1 MKIFNKVLAMVLALI
16 MTVAVLPLGVFAA
29 DPWIDVDANTTQN
42 AAGTESHSTIVV
54 KVDAK
59 RLAEILK
66 SSGIS
71 NDLLHQIKDGISI
84 DIDGLLEIMPVE
96 DILEIITP
104 EEIMNLPS
112 FDLEALIDEFGDDLD
127 VYFNLGEML
136 YSLTEEQIN
145 ELVNAE
151 NALPVI
157 LDYYKNTD
165 EGLAGLLEQ
174 LLGDGTGEDLDGDH
188 VPDNCPI
195 RVHELANA
203 TFWNNH
209 CFTDGI
215 YDLNLENYIGDGE
228 GKISLDRF
236 TAYWPKTPGGE
247 FDLSF
252 LNLATDIKTDEF
264 LRAAEDNGL
273 HITDYIE
280 LGTMLSEHP
289 ELVTLVQ
296 NDPDKYLSA
305 TGMAQI
311 EAWLDLAIS
320 AKGAWVEEDFNL
332 EALKTAFGVDDYGL
346 YLLMTNDMAAIE
358 AKVQE
363 DPEAY
368 LSAATY
374 AALRDSVLTSSNIK
388 SLASEIDLATL
399 RTDAAAVG
407 FTDEHFYDYVRLADF
422 IQADFEHL
430 AHNLDTFLTDSG
442 LYKAHHAVDAF
453 GIAMEIGFDNII
465 RTEGLQTI
473 LDCLNLEEVI
483 AAMEAADE
491 NLSNYV
497 YLTRAISI
505 ITANKLV
512 SIVMSSDAE
521 LGTLIN
527 LDKLF
532 EIVEFEM
539 IVTQLMESGK
549 VADLLK
555 MDTIKAL
562 LSDVA
567 TLALSKIPFIFD
579 EITVNGKV
587 VAAEDPDSISG
598 RLAIDFRALVKEL
611 AKAIPTL
618 DELATLEDNKL
629 ISLDLGL
636 TYKNAENEAI
646 KKDFTIE
653 IVLDSG
659 AEYVREAAGQ
669 LSALLRKYIDFSI
682 TNNNTVVLDI
692 KVPAK
697 VTSLYAKVL
706 ATDKLPESIRQKI
719 LALPSKTGNDAVAYL
734 EDLTLAEIV
743 EVLDKVEP
751 TELYNKF
758 MQISY
763 VEKVLAKIEA
773 KTGYDLSGVE
783 LETIVNGADKV
794 IDKASAIG
802 VVQQIY
808 DKIEAIT
815 GIDVTGVL
823 DNADID
829 ELYQAALNKAAGF
842 EGRFNQVK
850 NYILYAVDYV
860 DAYAPGALTTAI
872 GDLYKGNGVFNANA
886 YISKDVNARE
896 LAERIINK
904 ICSKIDLPT
913 KVDTIVDFVLS
924 YIPEELSIKA
934 GLDLT
939 VRFSDLY
946 RVTYRDVYGETVFD
960 TFLPAGTALS
970 IYTGYTAPEGVEV
983 DGWVLFGTETVV
995 DKVTG
1000 DMTVEPNVISGEIPM
1015 INVTVNLKGEDGQI
1029 QTTTY
1034 EVAVGRTV
1042 REFIEEDLYQGEYT
1056 FEELAAL
1063 YEILLNGAAAN
1074 ADAVLKD
1081 GDVIDMNLIETPGPE
1096 PTITVTVNVKGEDGQ
1111 IQTAIYEVAV
1121 GRTVRQFIEEDLYQG
1136 EYTFE
1141 EIVALYNVLLNGA
1154 AANADT
1160 VLKDGDVIDMNLIE
1174 TPGPEPTITV
1184 TVNVKGTDGQIQSAT
1199 YEVAIGRTV
1208 RQILEED
1215 FYQGAYTFEELAAL
1229 YNILLNGVA
1238 ANADTVLHDGDVI
1251 NLTPIYYT
1259 VKFMNGNKEVYSVL
1273 VLKNAKLGDVEAITD
1288 EIWKELY
1295 KETTAHVGKY
1305 DKYLF
1310 DYVVYWTTDGQT
1322 EIAIDA
1328 IKAMTVTGDL
1338 TFYAAFEEDHHYEGE
1353 GEATFENDS
1362 YVVTVAPA
1370 DPNKMIVTIPTQIK
1384 NYVLD
1389 HPDTAK
1395 WIVRIVDAATGV
1407 AYDKLTISG
1416 ETLKALYQEGDSIGF
1431 GFDKKKDTF
1440 NYGYYNQ
1447 DNSHVYDL
1455 AFYVDGD
1462 LYHHDFNSGDVV
1474 IQLPFADAVSGREDI
1489 KTLVHYVNDAGE
1501 RELVASNVTAIGTL
1515 NVLTFSPEH
1524 FSYYAVANEYRV
1536 TYSFNY
1542 NGTPVEGELAGFDQ
1556 TTNSAYYPAGATVC
1570 IAPTVSGYTVSD
1582 VYYMDSLGQKVVI
1595 PFWNNDTT
1603 IKWALPVPAEDVELV
1618 LDLAAKSYYVY
1629 YYVKNAQGVYEKV
1642 AALTTKYAADADPE
1656 VVKGII
1662 NNAKTTIE
1670 AMNLSI
1676 PYAYKLGGWVG
1687 YDETLLG
1694 SADMNVYLI
1703 FAPVQYTVNFKGADG
1718 SIVDTIV
1725 FDINSVKSALA
1736 GVKIPEV
1743 VGYVGSCEAWDN
1755 LVLADEIA
1763 KMIAAGTTSM
1773 ELTINY
1779 TKVVYQIIHDDST
1792 VTVGGTA
1799 SYGDEITLNVID
1811 KPFYTATVTVV
1822 TIDGTAVPVVDGKFT
1837 MPASTVTVT
1846 VTYAINADMVYTI
1859 NGKPFQVS
1867 EVGEIVTFAVYVL
1880 PGYEVTALPAFCTLI
1895 DTENY
1900 EDGIVKRVYSFQ
1912 ITENNMAV
1920 DYEVKYVDYD
1930 LVQIINGKKHE
1941 SNEWPEAKERKV
1953 DFLGWSDRVAGAIEF
1968 AMFVKDT
1975 SVSLVWLWILLAI
1988 LLIIALIILIYRL
2001 YVKGKVKSNF
2011 IVRFVLWIVGG
2022 FFAVCLFITTVGLFF
2037 ASLFGK
2043 KDEDFDYEIEDED
2056 ASADET
2062 VEEAAEEVAEEV
2074 AEEAAEEVAEEA
2086 TEEAVEEV
2094 AEEATEEAA
2103 EEATEEVAE
2112 EATEEAA
2119 EEVAEE
2125 ATEEAAEDGEE
2136 PKNV

>member
-252 LNLATDIKTDEF
+252 LNLATDIKTDDF
-264 LRAAEDNGL
+264 LRFAESEGM

-305 TGMAQI
+305 TGMAHI

-320 AKGAWVEEDFNL
+320 AKGAWVEDDFNL
-332 EALKTAFGVDDYGL
+332 DALKAALGVDDLGL
-346 YLLMTNDMAAIE
+346 YDLMQNHVDVIE

-473 LDCLNLEEVI
+473 LGCINLEEVI

-682 TNNNTVVLDI
+682 TDNNTVVLDI

-1042 REFIEEDLYQGEYT
+1042 REFIEKDLYQGEYT

-1063 YEILLNGAAAN
+1063 YEILLNGVAAN

-1096 PTITVTVNVKGEDGQ
+1096 PTITVTVNIKGKDGQ
-1111 IQTAIYEVAV
+1111 IQTATYEVAI

-1141 EIVALYNVLLNGA
+1141 ELAALYNILLNGV

-1160 VLKDGDVIDMNLIE
+1160 VLHDGDVIDMNLIE

-1238 ANADTVLHDGDVI
+1238 TNADTVLHDGDVI

-1288 EIWKELY
+1288 EIWKDLY

-1431 GFDKKKDTF
+1431 GFDKKNTF

-1447 DNSHVYDL
+1447 GNSHVYDL

-1501 RELVASNVTAIGTL
+1501 RTLVPSTVTANGNL

-1524 FSYYAVANEYRV
+1524 FSYYVVANEYRI

-1556 TTNSAYYPAGATVC
+1556 TTNSAYYPAGAMVC
-1570 IAPTVSGYTVSD
+1570 IAPAVSGYTVSD
-1582 VYYMDSLGQKVVI
+1582 VYYMNDLGQKVVI

-1603 IKWALPVPAEDVELV
+1603 IKWALTVPAEDVELV

-1670 AMNLSI
+1670 AMNLNI

-1779 TKVVYQIIHDDST
+1779 TKVVYQIIHDGST

-2074 AEEAAEEVAEEA
+2074 AEEAAEETSEEATEEAVEEVAEEA

-2094 AEEATEEAA
+2094 AEEATEE
-2103 EEATEEVAE
+2103 VAE
-2112 EATEEAA
+2112 EAA
-2119 EEVAEE
+2119 
-2125 ATEEAAEDGEE
+2125 EEAAEDGEE